1 MGFFSKIGRAFRHA
15 GGIFRKGGNEISSV
29 FRKGGNTIARGLGG
43 MAGAGAGGIIGGAL
57 GSLAGP
63 EGTVIGSQVGRL
75 IGGVAGSE
83 GAGRIETTTRGLT
96 SGKGKFTTKP
106 FPPRRLG
113 QNGGGIYRGNSLEK
127 SKPSQKQNFV

>member
-1 MGFFSKIGRAFRHA
+1 MGFFGKIGRAFRHA
-15 GGIFRKGGNEISSV
+15 GGIFKKGGNEVASV

-43 MAGAGAGGIIGGAL
+43 MAGAGAGSVIGGAI

-63 EGTVIGSQVGRL
+63 EGTVLGSQVGRL

-83 GAGRIETTTRGLT
+83 GAGRVETTTRGLS

-106 FPPRRLG
+106 YPPRRLG
-113 QNGGGIYRGNSLEK
+113 ANGAGQYRGNPLEK
-127 SKPSQKQNFV
+127 SKPQKKDNFV